1 MTRTLLRDRTYPT
14 TTDGQDAPAP
24 YVRIR
29 LAAAKTGYS
38 EKAIRRKIES
48 GVWIEGR
55 EYRKAPDGSI
65 LISMEGYA
73 QWVEQGRA

>member
-1 MTRTLLRDRTYPT
+1 
-14 TTDGQDAPAP
+14 
-24 YVRIR
+24 VRIR
-29 LAAAKTGYS
+29 LAASKTGYS

-55 EYRKAPDGSI
+55 EYRKAPDGCI